1 MSDDPAPGP
10 AGCASEGTSK
20 PSRAAEDFLERILAL
35 MQSKGEARVVDLA
48 AELGISQASVTA
60 MAQRLDAAGH
70 LVYRRY
76 RSLNL
81 TPQGEA
87 VARGVARRHE
97 VLTEFLGA
105 LGLPEQVIA
114 RDVEG
119 LEHHLSD
126 ETCEAL
132 AQLTRRLRSEL

>member
-1 MSDDPAPGP
+1 MADPLPDSAPDP
-10 AGCASEGTSK
+10 VK
-20 PSRAAEDFLERILAL
+20 PTRAAEDYLERILSL
-35 MQSKGEARVVDLA
+35 IQTKGEARVVDLA
-48 AELGISQASVTA
+48 AELGISLASVTA
-60 MAQRLDAAGH
+60 MAQRLDASGH

-97 VLTEFLGA
+97 LLTGFLRE
-105 LGLPEQVIA
+105 LDLPEAIIA

-132 AQLTRRLRSEL
+132 ARLTEQLRSTRARCH